1 MGLLS
6 RLFSRPD
13 ARPAQTAPKV
23 VRARFDAATS
33 TDDGRHWANAD
44 WFSMDGA
51 LTPVVRRTMRNRAR
65 YERNNNSYLAGIC
78 ETLATDLVGTGPRLQ
93 LNTGDQE
100 ADRLI
105 ERAFFDWSWQVN
117 LAEKL
122 RTMRQS
128 KLIDGESFAMY
139 FTNPRLDGVQLDI
152 RLVEAEMISTP
163 VGLYI
168 PDTTPEGSIVDGLE
182 FDDVGNVVA
191 YKVLKYHPGSN
202 WRVSNFEFN
211 RIPSEMVVH
220 WFSRQRPA
228 QHRGVSEVAPAIRL
242 FAQLRRYTDAVL
254 AAAETAAD
262 FAAFLHSNSPAA
274 EVDDVDA
281 FAEMPIEKR
290 TMVTLPEGWNVSQL
304 KAEQPTSTYAMFKR
318 EILNEIARCM
328 QIPYNIAALDSSS
341 YNYASGRMDHQ
352 IYTSNQRVLRDE
364 LERQMLDRTLRM
376 WLDEAVPLGLV
387 PGGLPP
393 ISEWNWVWVWDG
405 KEHVDPSKEAN
416 AAETRLRTH
425 TTTLA
430 HEYAKQGKNWEAEL
444 RQRAAEVALMK
455 ELGLF
460 IDLEPDG
467 NYGSAIPE
475 EAE

>member
-1 MGLLS
+1 
-6 RLFSRPD
+6 
-13 ARPAQTAPKV
+13 
-23 VRARFDAATS
+23 VRARFDAAES
-33 TDDGRHWANAD
+33 QDDRRHWANAD

-51 LTPVVRRTMRNRAR
+51 LTPVVRRTLRNRAR

-78 ETLATDLVGTGPRLQ
+78 ETLAHDLIGTGPRLQ
-93 LNTGDQE
+93 LDTGDQA
-100 ADRLI
+100 ADRAI
-105 ERAFFDWSWQVN
+105 ERAFFEWSWHVD
-117 LAEKL
+117 LAGKL

-128 KLIDGESFAMY
+128 KIIDGESFAMY

-152 RLVEAEMISTP
+152 RLVEAEMVSTP

-202 WRVSNFEFN
+202 WQVSNFEFN
-211 RIPSEMVVH
+211 RIPAELIVH
-220 WFSRQRPA
+220 WFTRQRPA

-242 FAQLRRYTDAVL
+242 FAQLRRYTDAVI

-262 FAAFLHSNSPAA
+262 FAAFLHTNSPAA

-290 TMVTLPEGWNVSQL
+290 SLVTLPEGWDVSQL
-304 KAEQPTSTYAMFKR
+304 KAEQPTANFGEFR
-318 EILNEIARCM
+318 RNILNEIARCL

-352 IYTSNQRVLRDE
+352 IYASTQRVQRDE
-364 LERQMLDRTLRM
+364 LERLMLDRTLRA
-376 WLDEAVPLGLV
+376 WLDEAVLV
-387 PGGLPP
+387 GIVPSGLPP
-393 ISEWNWVWVWDG
+393 ISEWQWAWVWDG

-430 HEYAKQGKNWEAEL
+430 AEYAKAGKNWEAEL
-444 RQRAAEVALMK
+444 RQRAAEIALMK

-467 NYGSAIPE
+467 NYGAATPE
-475 EAE
+475 EADQQAGNA